1 MNFAQRGSSFFK
13 KASPVFSN
21 LFQKAR
27 QVATQVASQA
37 PQVAR
42 DILSTAKQAPQ
53 VGRDIA
59 SKAREGLA
67 QASPIFGNVGRLL
80 NEGGNIARRASNNPE
95 LVNINSPTLQKGLGF
110 LNRAGETAQRGS
122 GLAHGLDT
130 FVREGSYN
138 KGSHE
143 ANLTNALERAKGLKQ
158 QASNIFV

>member
-27 QVATQVASQA
+27 TIATQAVPIIKNI

-42 DILSTAKQAPQ
+42 DIASTARQ
-53 VGRDIA
+53 
-59 SKAREGLA
+59 GLS
-67 QASPIFGNVGRLL
+67 QASPILGNIGRIL
-80 NEGGNIARRASNNPE
+80 NEGGNIALKASNNPE
-95 LVNINSPTLQKGLGF
+95 LRNINSPNLQKGLNFVGQ
-110 LNRAGETAQRGS
+110 AGATAQRGS

-130 FVREGSYN
+130 FVREGTYN

>member
-1 MNFAQRGSSFFK
+1 MNFARQGSRLFQ

-21 LFQKAR
+21 LFQKAK
-27 QVATQVASQA
+27 QVATQARQIAS
-37 PQVAR
+37 
-42 DILSTAKQAPQ
+42 DAPQ
-53 VGRDIA
+53 VGRDLL
-59 SKAREGLA
+59 STAREGLS
-67 QASPIFGNVGRLL
+67 QASPAFGNVGRIL
-80 NEGGNIARRASNNPE
+80 NEGGNIAIRASKNPE
-95 LVNINSPTLQKGLGF
+95 LQNINSPTLQKGLGF

>member
-1 MNFAQRGSSFFK
+1 MNFARQGSSFFK

-27 QVATQVASQA
+27 SLATQAVPVIKNI
-37 PQVAR
+37 PQVA
-42 DILSTAKQAPQ
+42 Q
-53 VGRDIA
+53 DIA

-67 QASPIFGNVGRLL
+67 QASPIFGNVGRILDV
-80 NEGGNIARRASNNPE
+80 GGDIARRASKNPE
-95 LVNINSPTLQKGLGF
+95 LTNINSPTLQKGLGF

-130 FVREGSYN
+130 IVREGSYN

-158 QASNIFV
+158 QAGNIFVKTKYD